1 MAYLQD
7 RVCLSRCEQRGLWGH
22 RLQLVWPS
30 GGQQNLGRR
39 DVLPQFRAVGQP
51 VSGASFRQQVS
62 IGVASVVQVPLT
74 HANRPRSSRLAS
86 RCYSTANLSPRTS
99 LAHPARAFHHFE
111 AQGTLRYA
119 GFRRCRM
126 GSSTF
131 CVADASSGASL
142 GEWFNKLSHACTRDR
157 TTGSLSL
164 NWLTPNGAD
173 APDGLVRSW
182 RRGARLI
189 WNVRRTRRR
198 ALAK

>member
-30 GGQQNLGRR
+30 CGQQNLGRR

-62 IGVASVVQVPLT
+62 IGVAIVVQVPPT
-74 HANRPRSSRLAS
+74 HANRPLSSRLAS

-131 CVADASSGASL
+131 ALQTLLRARRSAS
-142 GEWFNKLSHACTRDR
+142 
-157 TTGSLSL
+157 GSTSC
-164 NWLTPNGAD
+164 LT
-173 APDGLVRSW
+173 L
-182 RRGARLI
+182 ARAI
-189 WNVRRTRRR
+189 GQR
-198 ALAK
+198 AHFR

>member
-30 GGQQNLGRR
+30 CGQQNLGRR

-62 IGVASVVQVPLT
+62 IGVAIVVQVPPT
-74 HANRPRSSRLAS
+74 HANRPLSSRLAS

-99 LAHPARAFHHFE
+99 LAHPARACHHFD
-111 AQGTLRYA
+111 AQGTLRGVPA
-119 GFRRCRM
+119 MSHGVFNV
-126 GSSTF
+126 

-173 APDGLVRSW
+173 ASDGLVRSW